1 MPIGKPPITRGAM
14 APVAPR
20 VLTEKEALM
29 NYATVAHFYN
39 DFIESKFPEWEERFD
54 RHDRAIEVLSD
65 KQEEMNK
72 KQEKMNLAMSDFL
85 ATQKGQSGKTGI
97 STLPAL
103 TKFDP
108 DLTPH
113 GGIRLDQ
120 LQWEAIRVKFEQQE
134 EDKKVTD
141 RANKIIKEQSDE
153 TKKRLMTV
161 IKIIGIAFPIVVTGL
176 SFLTH
181 ILKIWG

>member
-1 MPIGKPPITRGAM
+1 MPIGKQPITRGAM

-39 DFIESKFPEWEERFD
+39 DFIESKFPDWEERFD
-54 RHDRAIEVLSD
+54 RHERAIEALAD
-65 KQEEMNK
+65 KQEEMNQ
-72 KQEKMNLAMSDFL
+72 KQEKLNLAIADLL
-85 ATQKGQSGKTGI
+85 AVRQAAKKEDKS
-97 STLPAL
+97 PF

-120 LQWEAIRVKFEQQE
+120 LQWEAVRVRFEQQE
-134 EDKKVTD
+134 EEKRVTD
-141 RANKIIKEQSDE
+141 RANAIIKAQSEE
-153 TKKRLMTV
+153 TRRKLMTV
-161 IKIIGIAFPIVVTGL
+161 IKVMGILFPILATGL
-176 SFLTH
+176 SLLTH
-181 ILKIWG
+181 FLKVWG